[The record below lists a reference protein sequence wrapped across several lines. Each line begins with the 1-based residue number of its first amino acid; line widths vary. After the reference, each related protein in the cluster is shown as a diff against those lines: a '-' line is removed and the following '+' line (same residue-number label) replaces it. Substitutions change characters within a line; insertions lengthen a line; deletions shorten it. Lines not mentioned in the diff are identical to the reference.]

1 MNSNFELNRLKDRLE
16 NEIRSLTLLVA
27 ENEGTNLLVACRG
40 LAALTPK
47 GTVKANTIGP
57 QMKLKEE
64 VLHDL
69 VEQAGF
75 NPADFDYIPM
85 DRYFRR
91 VLASKKGILEE
102 LTC

>member
-1 MNSNFELNRLKDRLE
+1 MNSNFELNRLKDRIVD
-16 NEIRSLTLLVA
+16 EIASLTLLIA
-27 ENEGTNLLVACRG
+27 ENEGTNLLVPCRG

-57 QMKLKEE
+57 QMRLREE

-75 NPADFDYIPM
+75 NPADFEYIPL
-85 DRYFRR
+85 DRYYRR

-102 LTC
+102 LT

>member
-1 MNSNFELNRLKDRLE
+1 MNSNFELNRLKDRIVD
-16 NEIRSLTLLVA
+16 EIASLTLLIA
-27 ENEGTNLLVACRG
+27 ENEGTNLLVPCRG

-47 GTVKANTIGP
+47 GTVKVNTIGP
-57 QMKLKEE
+57 QMRLREE

-75 NPADFDYIPM
+75 NPADFEYIPL
-85 DRYFRR
+85 DRYYRR

-102 LTC
+102 LT

>member
-1 MNSNFELNRLKDRLE
+1 MSSFELNHLKDRLE
-16 NEIRSLTLLVA
+16 NEIRSLTLLIA
-27 ENEGTNLLVACRG
+27 ENEGTNLLVPCRG

-47 GTVKANTIGP
+47 GTVKANMIGP
-57 QMKLKEE
+57 QMRLREE

-75 NPADFDYIPM
+75 NPADFEYIPL
-85 DRYFRR
+85 DRYYRR

-102 LTC
+102 LT

>member
-16 NEIRSLTLLVA
+16 NEIRSLTLLIT
-27 ENEGTNLLVACRG
+27 ENEGTNLLVPCRG

-57 QMKLKEE
+57 QMRLREE

-75 NPADFDYIPM
+75 NPADFEYLPL
-85 DRYFRR
+85 DRYYRR

-102 LTC
+102 LT

>member
-1 MNSNFELNRLKDRLE
+1 MSSFELNRLRDRIVA
-16 NEIRSLTLLVA
+16 EISSLTLLIA
-27 ENEGTNLLVACRG
+27 ENEGTNLLVPCRG

-47 GTVKANTIGP
+47 GTVKTNMIGP
-57 QMKLKEE
+57 QMRLREE

-75 NPADFDYIPM
+75 NPANFEYIPL
-85 DRYFRR
+85 DRYYRK

-102 LTC
+102 LT

>member
-16 NEIRSLTLLVA
+16 NEIRSLTLLIA
-27 ENEGTNLLVACRG
+27 ENEGTNLLVPCRG

-57 QMKLKEE
+57 QMRLREE

-75 NPADFDYIPM
+75 NPANFEYLPL
-85 DRYFRR
+85 DRYYRK

-102 LTC
+102 LT

>member
-16 NEIRSLTLLVA
+16 NEIRSLTLLIA
-27 ENEGTNLLVACRG
+27 ENEGTNLLVPCRG

-57 QMKLKEE
+57 QMRLREE

-75 NPADFDYIPM
+75 NLANFEYIPL
-85 DRYFRR
+85 DRYYRR

-102 LTC
+102 LT

>member
-1 MNSNFELNRLKDRLE
+1 MNSNFEPNRLKDRLE
-16 NEIRSLTLLVA
+16 NEIRSLTLLIA
-27 ENEGTNLLVACRG
+27 ENEGTNLLVPCRG

-57 QMKLKEE
+57 QMRLREE

-75 NPADFDYIPM
+75 NPANFEYIPL
-85 DRYFRR
+85 DRYYRR

-102 LTC
+102 LT

>member
-16 NEIRSLTLLVA
+16 NEIRSLTLLIA
-27 ENEGTNLLVACRG
+27 ENEGTNLLVPCRG
-40 LAALTPK
+40 LTALTPK

-57 QMKLKEE
+57 QMRLREE

-75 NPADFDYIPM
+75 NPANFEYIPL
-85 DRYFRR
+85 DRYYRK

>member
-1 MNSNFELNRLKDRLE
+1 MSSFELNRLRDRIVA
-16 NEIRSLTLLVA
+16 EISSLTLLIA
-27 ENEGTNLLVACRG
+27 ENEGTSLLVACRG
-40 LAALTPK
+40 GAALTLK
-47 GTVKANTIGP
+47 GTLKTNMIGP
-57 QMKLKEE
+57 QMRLREE

-75 NPADFDYIPM
+75 NPANFEYIPL
-85 DRYFRR
+85 DRYYRK

>member
-1 MNSNFELNRLKDRLE
+1 MSSFELNHLKDRLE
-16 NEIRSLTLLVA
+16 NEIRSLTLLIA
-27 ENEGTNLLVACRG
+27 ENEGTNLLVPCRG

-57 QMKLKEE
+57 QMRLREE

-75 NPADFDYIPM
+75 NPADFEYLPL
-85 DRYFRR
+85 DRYYRR

-102 LTC
+102 LT

>member
-1 MNSNFELNRLKDRLE
+1 MNSNFELNRLKDRIVD
-16 NEIRSLTLLVA
+16 EIASLTLLIA
-27 ENEGTNLLVACRG
+27 ENEGTNLLVPCRG

-57 QMKLKEE
+57 QMRLREE

-75 NPADFDYIPM
+75 NPADFEYLPL
-85 DRYFRR
+85 DRYYRR

-102 LTC
+102 LT

>member
-16 NEIRSLTLLVA
+16 NEIRSLTLLIA

-47 GTVKANTIGP
+47 GTVKANVLNP

-64 VLHDL
+64 VLHHL

-91 VLASKKGILEE
+91 VLESKRGILGE
-102 LTC
+102 LT

>member
-1 MNSNFELNRLKDRLE
+1 MNSNFELNRLKDRIVD
-16 NEIRSLTLLVA
+16 EIASLNLLIA
-27 ENEGTNLLVACRG
+27 ENEGTNLLVPCRG

-57 QMKLKEE
+57 QMRLREE

-75 NPADFDYIPM
+75 NPANFEYIPL
-85 DRYFRR
+85 DRYYRR
-91 VLASKKGILEE
+91 ALASKKGILEE
-102 LTC
+102 LT